1 MKKMEGTIMDK
12 LALRNISY
20 GLYIITSKDGEKQNG
35 CVVNTMQQ
43 VTATPAKLSVAINKD
58 NYTTGMIQKSGYF
71 CGAVLAED
79 VSMDT
84 IAEFGFKSGA
94 DTDKFATVPY
104 EVDVNGI
111 QYIKEGTTAI
121 FSCKVEQMI
130 DVGSHI
136 LFIGEVVDMK
146 VTSKEASM
154 TYAYYHQVKN
164 GTTPKNASS
173 YEAPEQKKGYQCS
186 ICSYVF
192 EGEELPADYICPIC
206 KQGAD
211 KFVPLS

>member
-1 MKKMEGTIMDK
+1 MDTM
-12 LALRNISY
+12 ALRSVSY
-20 GLYIITSKDGEKQNG
+20 GLYIITAKDGEKQSG

-43 VTATPAKLSVAINKD
+43 VTASPAKLSVAINKN
-58 NYTTGMIQKSGYF
+58 NYTTEMIQKTGYF
-71 CGAVLAED
+71 CGTVLSEL

-84 IAEFGFKSGA
+84 VAEFGFKSGR
-94 DTDKFATVPY
+94 DTEKFAGISY

-111 QYIKEGTTAI
+111 QYVKEGTSAV
-121 FSCKVEQMI
+121 FSCKVEQAI

-136 LFIGEVVDMK
+136 LFIGEIVDMK
-146 VTSKEASM
+146 KTSDEPAM
-154 TYAYYHQVKN
+154 TYAYYHTVKN

-173 YEAPEQKKGYQCS
+173 YIEPEQKAGYKCT

-192 EGEELPADYICPIC
+192 EGEELPADYVCPIC

-211 KFVPLS
+211 KFVKL

>member
-1 MKKMEGTIMDK
+1 MDN

-20 GLYIITSKDGEKQNG
+20 GLYIITGKDGEIQNG

-43 VTATPAKLSVAINKD
+43 VTASPTKLSVAINKD
-58 NYTTGMIQKSGYF
+58 NYTTSIIQKSGYF
-71 CGAVLAED
+71 CGVVLSEEI
-79 VSMDT
+79 SMDT
-84 IAEFGFKSGA
+84 IAEFGFKSGK
-94 DTDKFATVPY
+94 DTNKFSTISY
-104 EVDVNGI
+104 EVDTNGI
-111 QYIKEGTTAI
+111 QYIKEGTTAV
-121 FSCKVEQMI
+121 FSCKVEQML
-130 DVGSHI
+130 DVGTHI

-146 VTSKEASM
+146 VTSSAASM

-173 YEAPEQKKGYQCS
+173 YVEPEKKGYQCS
-186 ICSYVF
+186 ICAYVY

-211 KFVPLS
+211 KFIKL